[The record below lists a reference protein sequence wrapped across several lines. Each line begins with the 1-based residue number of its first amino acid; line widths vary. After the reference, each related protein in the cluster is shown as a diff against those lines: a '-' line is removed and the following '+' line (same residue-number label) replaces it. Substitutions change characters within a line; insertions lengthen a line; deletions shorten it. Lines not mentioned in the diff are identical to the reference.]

1 MAQAKVGDMVSV
13 HYTGKLEDGTVFDS
27 SEGHE
32 PLQFEIGTSS
42 VIPGFEHAV
51 VGMEPGESKNAK
63 VPAEQAYGQ
72 REQDRVVE
80 VERAQLPP
88 DLSLRVGQRLKL
100 TDQQENSTYVTV
112 TEMSDSLVKLDANHP
127 LAGQDLFFDIELV
140 AIGVPSSG

>member
-13 HYTGKLEDGTVFDS
+13 KYTGKLEDGTVFDS

-51 VGMEPGESKNAK
+51 VGMEPGESRTAK

-72 REQDRVVE
+72 RETAKVVE

-88 DLSLRVGQRLKL
+88 EINLRVGQRLKL
-100 TDQQENSTYVTV
+100 TDQQENSTLVTV
-112 TEMSDSLVKLDANHP
+112 TEMSDAAVKLDANHP
-127 LAGQDLFFDIELV
+127 LAGQDLVFDIELLK
-140 AIGVPSSG
+140 IGG